1 MRLIGGLR
9 DYALTAWWGL
19 VRPRVSETEDLRLA
33 QAIVL
38 RGERGARP
46 EILLSFRSDLFGW
59 ELPGGTIEAG
69 ETAEQALVRE
79 VEEETGLQIRIER
92 AVGTWVRTGFR
103 PHEAEIFVCRALGG
117 TLQPSEET
125 PRVAW
130 IPLDALPRALFPWYR
145 DPIARSAEVAPPVR
159 REEHQGLSVILA
171 AARIDLGMR
180 WRGLPPRAGGD
191 VS

>member
-19 VRPRVSETEDLRLA
+19 VRPRVSETEGLRLA

-38 RGERGARP
+38 RGEGGPRP
-46 EILLSFRSDLFGW
+46 EVLLSLRSDLFGW

-69 ETAEQALVRE
+69 ETARQALVRE
-79 VEEETGLQIRIER
+79 VEEETGLRVEIDRE
-92 AVGTWVRTGFR
+92 VGTWIRTGFR
-103 PHEAEIFVCRALGG
+103 PHEAAVFVCRSVGG
-117 TLQPSEET
+117 RLRPSEET

-130 IPLDALPRALFPWYR
+130 TPLAALPRELFSWYR
-145 DPIARSAEVAPPVR
+145 DPIARSAEVAPPVQV
-159 REEHQGLSVILA
+159 EEHQGLSVILA

-180 WRGLPPRAGGD
+180 WRGLPPAEH
-191 VS
+191 S